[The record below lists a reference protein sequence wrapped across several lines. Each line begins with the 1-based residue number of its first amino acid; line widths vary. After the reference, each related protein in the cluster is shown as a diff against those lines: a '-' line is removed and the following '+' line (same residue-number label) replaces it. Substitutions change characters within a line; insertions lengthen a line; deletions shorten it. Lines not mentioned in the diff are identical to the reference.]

1 MHSDQRTPH
10 LKVCAAQENL
20 SSGKPG
26 LISKS
31 TRLPTGTFPSRR
43 SLDPLLDSGCLSP
56 VVLALTEAQ
65 SGKLR
70 RWFYTDS
77 VAGAVVNPVVFPSC
91 CPPTFFAEELPAG
104 ASKFNFTATARS
116 ASRFSEE
123 STVGTLIFVFFHISD
138 AQRTA
143 FNPGTDTFGFRIGFG
158 SVTGLK

>member
-1 MHSDQRTPH
+1 M
-10 LKVCAAQENL
+10 
-20 SSGKPG
+20 
-26 LISKS
+26 
-31 TRLPTGTFPSRR
+31 
-43 SLDPLLDSGCLSP
+43 LDSGCLSP

-70 RWFYTDS
+70 RWFYTHS
-77 VAGAVVNPVVFPSC
+77 VAGAVVNPVVFPSF

-104 ASKFNFTATARS
+104 ASKFNCTATGALGV
-116 ASRFSEE
+116 
-123 STVGTLIFVFFHISD
+123 TVLRGKYRWNIDFRFFHISD